1 MLEIRKAG
9 QGDLEGLNRLY
20 LQLTNGDH
28 GLSSE
33 FSVIFAQM
41 QEDSSYHLMVA
52 ITEGNRVIGSL
63 LGIICK
69 SLAANYEAFLV
80 IEDVIVDQEYRRAGV
95 GRALF
100 MKMDEIALE
109 NKCAYSILV
118 SSGFRKEAH
127 RFYESMG
134 YSDSVLGFRKR
145 FG

>member
-1 MLEIRKAG
+1 M
-9 QGDLEGLNRLY
+9 
-20 LQLTNGDH
+20 
-28 GLSSE
+28 
-33 FSVIFAQM
+33 
-41 QEDSSYHLMVA
+41 
-52 ITEGNRVIGSL
+52 

-69 SLAANYEAFLV
+69 SLAANFEAFLV
-80 IEDVIVDQEYRRAGV
+80 VEDVIVDEEFRRAGV

-134 YSDSVLGFRKR
+134 YSDSVLGFRKKYR
-145 FG
+145 

>member
-9 QGDLEGLNRLY
+9 QGDLEGLNQLY